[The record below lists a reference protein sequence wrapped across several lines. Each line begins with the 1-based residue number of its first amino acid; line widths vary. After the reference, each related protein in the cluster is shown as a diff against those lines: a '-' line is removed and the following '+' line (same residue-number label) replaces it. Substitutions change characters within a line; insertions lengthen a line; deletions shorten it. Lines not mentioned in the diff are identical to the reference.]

1 MRRYATRSAYSLL
14 GVLAG
19 FACVFPLFLKREKK
33 MPGSSAEVL
42 LQKAQA
48 QMREAQAKN
57 RERAVQAITQKN
69 HLQALLEQTE
79 KRISRLNEQIE
90 GLPLGEA
97 SAPKESLLAERCR
110 HQKRLEEMQ
119 PALASAIDTV
129 EAVKI
134 AMRREEERVRAMTA
148 EALALKAQEKQAQI
162 ETAIAKSKMAMTTT
176 LATDLF
182 VQAREKIKQTAAQ
195 RDVIVQIGKT
205 VEVLDA
211 AVEEAANA
219 GNEPLRQRLAANRDA
234 LRASA
239 LNASLWK
246 G

>member
-1 MRRYATRSAYSLL
+1 MTLRSLYSSL

-19 FACVFPLFLKREKK
+19 FTCVFSLLVKHEKK
-33 MPGSSAEVL
+33 MPGGSAEVL
-42 LQKAQA
+42 LQKAQQ

-69 HLQALLEQTE
+69 HLQALADQTE
-79 KRISRLNEQIE
+79 KRVSRLTEQIE
-90 GLPLGEA
+90 GSALGEDA
-97 SAPKESLLAERCR
+97 ATQQSLLNERRKHQGSLAEI
-110 HQKRLEEMQ
+110 QT
-119 PALASAIDTV
+119 ALASAIGTA

-134 AMRREEERVRAMTA
+134 AMRGEEERIRAMTA

-162 ETAIAKSKMAMTTT
+162 ETAIAKSKMAMTTN

-205 VEVLDA
+205 IEVLDV
-211 AVEEAANA
+211 AVEEAAQA
-219 GNEPLRQRLAANRDA
+219 GNELLRQRLAANRDA
-234 LRASA
+234 LRQSA

-246 G
+246 D

>member
-1 MRRYATRSAYSLL
+1 MSTSRSTYSLL

-19 FACVFPLFLKREKK
+19 FACVFPLLVKRQKK
-33 MPGSSAEVL
+33 MPASSAEVL

-69 HLQALLEQTE
+69 NLQALADQTE
-79 KRISRLNEQIE
+79 KMVTRLTERS
-90 GLPLGEA
+90 EA
-97 SAPKESLLAERCR
+97 AEDAEAVKNLLMERDKY
-110 HQKRLEEMQ
+110 QQTLIGMQ
-119 PALASAIDTV
+119 ASLASAIETT

-162 ETAIAKSKMAMTTT
+162 ETAIAKSKMALTTN

-182 VQAREKIKQTAAQ
+182 VQVREKIKQSAAQ
-195 RDVIVQIGKT
+195 RDVIVQI
-205 VEVLDA
+205 A
-211 AVEEAANA
+211 
-219 GNEPLRQRLAANRDA
+219 
-234 LRASA
+234 
-239 LNASLWK
+239 
-246 G
+246 

>member
-1 MRRYATRSAYSLL
+1 MLLRSTYSFL

-19 FACVFPLFLKREKK
+19 FACVFPLLMKREKK
-33 MPGSSAEVL
+33 ILGSSAEVL
-42 LQKAQA
+42 LQQAQQ

-57 RERAVQAITQKN
+57 RNRAVQAITQKN
-69 HLQALLEQTE
+69 NLQALADQTE
-79 KRISRLNEQIE
+79 KRVSRLTEQIE
-90 GLPLGEA
+90 GPALGEDA
-97 SAPKESLLAERCR
+97 ATQQSLLAERR
-110 HQKRLEEMQ
+110 KHQETLADIQ
-119 PALASAIDTV
+119 TALASAIGTA

-134 AMRREEERVRAMTA
+134 AMRREEEFVRLKVT

-162 ETAIAKSKMAMTTT
+162 ETALAKSKMAMTTN

-205 VEVLDA
+205 IEALDV
-211 AVEEAANA
+211 AVEEAALA
-219 GNEPLRQRLAANRDA
+219 GNEPLRQRLAASRDA

-239 LNASLWK
+239 LNAFLWK
-246 G
+246 E

>member
-1 MRRYATRSAYSLL
+1 MILRSTYSLL

-19 FACVFPLFLKREKK
+19 FACVFPLLVKRERKT
-33 MPGSSAEVL
+33 PHSSAEIL
-42 LQKAQA
+42 LREAQQ

-69 HLQALLEQTE
+69 HLQALADQTE
-79 KRISRLNEQIE
+79 KRVSRLTEQIQ
-90 GLPLGEA
+90 GSALGEDA
-97 SAPKESLLAERCR
+97 ATQQSLLRERRKHQETLAEI
-110 HQKRLEEMQ
+110 QI
-119 PALASAIDTV
+119 ALASAIETA

-134 AMRREEERVRAMTA
+134 AMRREEQRVRAMTA

-162 ETAIAKSKMAMTTT
+162 ETAIAKSKMAMTTN

-205 VEVLDA
+205 VEVLDD
-211 AVEEAANA
+211 AVEEARKA
-219 GNEPLRQRLAANRDA
+219 GDEPLRQRLAANRDA
-234 LRASA
+234 LRQSA

-246 G
+246 D

>member
-1 MRRYATRSAYSLL
+1 MTNPRSTYSLL

-19 FACVFPLFLKREKK
+19 FACVFPLLVKREKK
-33 MPGSSAEVL
+33 PLSSSADAL
-42 LQKAQA
+42 LEQAQQ

-57 RERAVQAITQKN
+57 RGRAVQAITQKN
-69 HLQALLEQTE
+69 NLQALVDQTQ
-79 KRISRLNEQIE
+79 KRIDKLTERAE
-90 GLPLGEA
+90 
-97 SAPKESLLAERCR
+97 SADFTVERETQRSLLAERDKL
-110 HQKRLEEMQ
+110 QASLAEMQ
-119 PALASAIDTV
+119 AGLATAIGAA
-129 EAVKI
+129 EAVKA
-134 AMRREEERVRAMTA
+134 AMRREEEFVRLKVT
-148 EALALKAQEKQAQI
+148 EALTLKATEKQAQI
-162 ETAIAKSKMAMTTT
+162 ETAIAKSRMALTTN

-219 GNEPLRQRLAANRDA
+219 GNEPMRQRLAANRDA

>member
-1 MRRYATRSAYSLL
+1 MTNPRSAYSLL

-19 FACVFPLFLKREKK
+19 FACVFPLLVKRERK

-69 HLQALLEQTE
+69 HLQALADQTE
-79 KRISRLNEQIE
+79 KRVSRLTEQIE
-90 GLPLGEA
+90 GPALGEDA
-97 SAPKESLLAERCR
+97 ANQQSLLRERRKHQESLTEIQA
-110 HQKRLEEMQ
+110 
-119 PALASAIDTV
+119 ALASAVETA
-129 EAVKI
+129 EAVKT
-134 AMRREEERVRAMTA
+134 AMRREEERIRTMTA

-162 ETAIAKSKMAMTTT
+162 ETAIAKSKMAMTTN
-176 LATDLF
+176 LGTDLF

-195 RDVIVQIGKT
+195 RDVIVQIGRT
-205 VEVLDA
+205 VETLDA
-211 AVEEAANA
+211 AVEEAAKA

-246 G
+246 D

>member
-1 MRRYATRSAYSLL
+1 MTSRSTYSLL
-14 GVLAG
+14 GFLAG
-19 FACVFPLFLKREKK
+19 FACVFPLLVKREKK
-33 MPGSSAEVL
+33 MSSSSAEAL

-48 QMREAQAKN
+48 QMQEAQAKN

-69 HLQALLEQTE
+69 HLQALADQTE
-79 KRISRLNEQIE
+79 KRVSRLTEQIE
-90 GLPLGEA
+90 GSALGEDA
-97 SAPKESLLAERCR
+97 APKESLLAERRR
-110 HQKRLEEMQ
+110 HQKTLEEMQ

-162 ETAIAKSKMAMTTT
+162 EMAIAKSKMAMTTT

-195 RDVIVQIGKT
+195 RDLIVQIRRT
-205 VEVLDA
+205 VETL
-211 AVEEAANA
+211 EAAA
-219 GNEPLRQRLAANRDA
+219 EEVDSEAMRQKLTASRDA
-234 LRASA
+234 LKQSA
-239 LNASLWK
+239 LNAALWK
-246 G
+246 S

>member
-1 MRRYATRSAYSLL
+1 MFVRRTTYSLL

-19 FACVFPLFLKREKK
+19 FACVFPLLVKREKK

-42 LQKAQA
+42 LQNAQE

-69 HLQALLEQTE
+69 HLQALADQTE
-79 KRISRLNEQIE
+79 KRVSRLTEQIE
-90 GLPLGEA
+90 GSALGEDA
-97 SAPKESLLAERCR
+97 AVQQSLLRERRKHQESLAQLQA
-110 HQKRLEEMQ
+110 
-119 PALASAIDTV
+119 ALASAIETV

-134 AMRREEERVRAMTA
+134 AMRREEERIRAMTT

-162 ETAIAKSKMAMTTT
+162 ETAIAKSKMALTTN

-182 VQAREKIKQTAAQ
+182 VEAREKIKQTAAQ
-195 RDVIVQIGKT
+195 RDVIVQIGKA
-205 VEVLDA
+205 VEALDA
-211 AVEEAANA
+211 AMEEAALA

-234 LRASA
+234 LRQSA

-246 G
+246 S

>member
-1 MRRYATRSAYSLL
+1 MPTRFPYFLL
-14 GVLAG
+14 GVFAG
-19 FACVFPLFLKREKK
+19 FACVFPLLMKREKK

-42 LQKAQA
+42 LQEAQ
-48 QMREAQAKN
+48 QRMREAQAKN

-69 HLQALLEQTE
+69 HLQALADQTE
-79 KRISRLNEQIE
+79 KRVSRLTEQIE
-90 GLPLGEA
+90 GPALGEDA
-97 SAPKESLLAERCR
+97 AIQQSLLRERRKHQESLAEV
-110 HQKRLEEMQ
+110 QA
-119 PALASAIDTV
+119 ALLTATETA

-134 AMRREEERVRAMTA
+134 AMRREEEHVRAMTA

-162 ETAIAKSKMAMTTT
+162 ETAIAKSKMAMTTN

-205 VEVLDA
+205 VEALDA
-211 AVEEAANA
+211 AVEEAAHA

-234 LRASA
+234 LRQSA
-239 LNASLWK
+239 LNAFLWK

>member
-1 MRRYATRSAYSLL
+1 MILRSTYSLL

-19 FACVFPLFLKREKK
+19 FACVFPLLVKRERKT
-33 MPGSSAEVL
+33 PHSSAEIL
-42 LQKAQA
+42 LQEAQQ

-69 HLQALLEQTE
+69 HLQALADQTE
-79 KRISRLNEQIE
+79 KRVSRLTEQIQ
-90 GLPLGEA
+90 GSALGEDA
-97 SAPKESLLAERCR
+97 ATQQSLLRERRKHQETLAEI
-110 HQKRLEEMQ
+110 QI
-119 PALASAIDTV
+119 ALASAIETA

-134 AMRREEERVRAMTA
+134 AMRREEQRVRAMTA

-162 ETAIAKSKMAMTTT
+162 ETAIAKSKMAMTTN

-205 VEVLDA
+205 VEVLDD
-211 AVEEAANA
+211 AVEEARKA
-219 GNEPLRQRLAANRDA
+219 GDEPLRQRLAANRDA
-234 LRASA
+234 LRQSA

-246 G
+246 D